1 MYKFNSLSVKD
12 ILDLELTL
20 LSILLLVLL
29 LVLLLKQKKYLDK
42 Q

>member
-29 LVLLLKQKKYLDK
+29 LKQKKNLDK